1 MFRAAR
7 SLMFSSLTRM
17 RQLSTSSSVKES
29 YVNNSEEFTERVVN
43 NQRPIVLMFTNKTDY
58 DCLHNE
64 VIMDRAIAATEGTV
78 DLVKLERTRINMYS
92 SGPHNREVI
101 WASLGP
107 LLYPSHSG
115 LHHRALKGGGG
126 TGRAPGWWDGRRS
139 LEVWRKAEGTTFIF
153 FSLRWN
159 IHPTSRRV
167 LCSMASAKLAIYF
180 LQESRSHNVSG
191 SHVSDVL
198 LLDEDV
204 SALDPDSPCV
214 QCAVQW

>member
-29 YVNNSEEFTERVVN
+29 YVNNSEEFTERVVKKK
-43 NQRPIVLMFTNKTDY
+43 RPIVLMFTNKTDY

-101 WASLGP
+101 
-107 LLYPSHSG
+107 
-115 LHHRALKGGGG
+115 
-126 TGRAPGWWDGRRS
+126 
-139 LEVWRKAEGTTFIF
+139 
-153 FSLRWN
+153 
-159 IHPTSRRV
+159 
-167 LCSMASAKLAIYF
+167 
-180 LQESRSHNVSG
+180 
-191 SHVSDVL
+191 
-198 LLDEDV
+198 
-204 SALDPDSPCV
+204 
-214 QCAVQW
+214 